1 MDGSTYLGAAH
12 PSMSSD
18 ASSDTI
24 EMTHLDDIDITP
36 NSKLETAYKTAPY
49 LDDDTQDLDDDY
61 EGSDEGQQALLGSRR
76 VGEPPAQIKSSLWG
90 RVKRIVI
97 EVRLYVS
104 TLSDGL

>member
-1 MDGSTYLGAAH
+1 MDTRGHLGAVH

-18 ASSDTI
+18 ASSDSI

-49 LDDDTQDLDDDY
+49 LDDELQDLDDDF

-76 VGEPPAQIKSSLWG
+76 GQVSSEIKSSLWG

-97 EVRLYVS
+97 EVGPYV
-104 TLSDGL
+104 LLLGDGL